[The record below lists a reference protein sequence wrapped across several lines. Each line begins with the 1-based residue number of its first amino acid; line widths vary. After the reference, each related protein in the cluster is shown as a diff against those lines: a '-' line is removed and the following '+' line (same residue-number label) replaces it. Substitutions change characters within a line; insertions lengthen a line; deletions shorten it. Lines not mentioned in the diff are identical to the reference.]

1 MRVLAERRRLLF
13 ATLGVLYSAQGLIQA
28 FLGVVV
34 AAWLTRQGWTQ
45 ATLGEVTAIG
55 FLPWVLKLG
64 WAPLVDRHARHPM
77 GARKPWLL
85 VAMFGAAAA
94 MAPLTLVEDP
104 VAHPMTLAWLMA
116 GVFVFVSLG
125 DVCIDGMAVDLS
137 APEDH
142 SKATASM
149 FVGALLGAMLGALV
163 MSQAFAALG
172 YHASLWVVSA
182 TLAVLALPLLF
193 VRERTGDAMW
203 AWRAPP
209 QTSAPPPRPTFGE
222 LLGELRVRLLTS
234 TSIAFLG
241 MLVGMRVVA
250 GLLEVV
256 LKVLLLQKLG
266 WEETDYAQIMGASA
280 GAGVLLGAGLAIV
293 LTKKLGDVRTG
304 ALGLLGVG
312 ACVLTFAAGQ
322 VWWTERGFVI
332 GVQVASSAATIVAT
346 VAIGALGMKLARG
359 RFAATQ
365 FALYMAALNLGMAL
379 GARSAGW
386 VEGVSTQLVFGS
398 AGAAL
403 TLLGVAFAA
412 LPAPPADPK
421 EAP

>member
-1 MRVLAERRRLLF
+1 MTVLAERRRLLF
-13 ATLGVLYSAQGLIQA
+13 GMLGLLYSAQGLIQA

-64 WAPLVDRHARHPM
+64 WAPLVDRHSRHPM

-85 VAMFGAAAA
+85 VALFGAAMA
-94 MAPLTLVEDP
+94 MGTLALVQDP
-104 VAHPMTLAWLMA
+104 IGHPMTLAWLMA

-125 DVCIDGMAVDLS
+125 DVCIDGMAVDLA

-149 FVGALLGAMLGALV
+149 FVGALLGAMVGALV
-163 MSQAFAALG
+163 MSGVFAQLG

-182 TLAVLALPLLF
+182 TLALLATPLLF
-193 VRERTGDAMW
+193 VRERAGDARW
-203 AWRAPP
+203 AWRRATSSPPPMPP
-209 QTSAPPPRPTFGE
+209 QP
-222 LLGELRVRLLTS
+222 LLMRALLARLLAPAS
-234 TSIAFLG
+234 LAFLSL
-241 MLVGMRVVA
+241 LVGMRVVA

-266 WEETDYAQIMGASA
+266 WGEEAYAQTMGGAA
-280 GAGVLLGAGLAIV
+280 GAGVLLGAALAV
-293 LTKKLGDVRTG
+293 ALTRKLGDVRTG
-304 ALGLLGVG
+304 ALGLLGVA
-312 ACVLTFAAGQ
+312 ACVLTFGWGEA
-322 VWWTERGFVI
+322 WWPERWFVI
-332 GVQVASSAATIVAT
+332 GVQVGSSAATIVAT
-346 VAIGALGMKLARG
+346 VAIGSLGMKLAQG

-379 GARSAGW
+379 GARAAGW
-386 VEGVSTQLVFGS
+386 VEAVATDTVFLTCGV
-398 AGAAL
+398 AL
-403 TLLGVAFAA
+403 TLLA
-412 LPAPPADPK
+412 LAYARLPSPAEPTSATT
-421 EAP
+421 A